1 MMSLLHMTLISLTL
15 AGIAYSQVTSLPLLP
30 TVEIFGELGNNV
42 TLPCHYFSKE
52 SQVFGNRIK
61 WIKVADDEAL
71 NEDVL
76 LSMGL
81 HTKAYG
87 RFENRVFLTME
98 GDASILLTDV
108 TKEDVGQYRCEIMN
122 GMEDTV
128 QEVILK
134 IRSFT
139 GVVFPYSPHLGR
151 YNLNFDAAV
160 QACFDQD
167 AEVASFEQLFEAWQ
181 DGLDWCNAGWLNDGT
196 VQYPIT
202 KPRQPCGG
210 SNNQPGLRSYGR
222 RDKQM
227 SRYDVFCYTSE
238 LMGDFYWLE
247 QPNRLNFDEAVQ
259 ACIDDD
265 AEIAKVGH
273 IYAAW
278 KLNGYDRCDAGW
290 LADGSVRYPISRPRK
305 NCSPTD
311 PAVRL
316 VGFPDKYQKSYGV
329 YCFKA
334 GPSGDKRQ

>member
-1 MMSLLHMTLISLTL
+1 MSLLHVTLILLTL
-15 AGIAYSQVTSLPLLP
+15 AGNAYSQVTSFPSTLK
-30 TVEIFGELGNNV
+30 VKVFADVGANV
-42 TLPCHYFSKE
+42 TLPCHFSSKD
-52 SQVFGNRIK
+52 SQTFGSRIK

-71 NEDVL
+71 NQDVL

-81 HTKAYG
+81 HTKTYG
-87 RFENRVFLTME
+87 RFENRVSLETE
-98 GDASILLTDV
+98 GGEDASILITEV
-108 TKEDVGQYRCEIMN
+108 TKDDSGTYRCDIAN
-122 GMEDTV
+122 GMEDAV
-128 QEVILK
+128 QEVVLEVQ
-134 IRSFT
+134 SFI

-151 YNLNFDAAV
+151 YNLNFDEAV
-160 QACFDQD
+160 QACLDQD
-167 AEVASFEQLFEAWQ
+167 AQVASFDQLFAAWE

-227 SRYDVFCYTSE
+227 SRYDVFCYISE
-238 LMGDFYWLE
+238 LMGDVYWLE
-247 QPNRLNFDEAVQ
+247 QPHRLTFDEAVQ

-273 IYAAW
+273 MYAAW
-278 KLNGYDRCDAGW
+278 KLRGYDRCDAGW

-311 PAVRL
+311 AAVRF
-316 VGFPDKYQKSYGV
+316 VAFPDKDQNSYGV

-334 GPSGDKRQ
+334 GQSGAR